1 MDDQKSEQI
10 LRKLSQQLQLA
21 REKNEMSKQEL
32 SKLSGVDRAT
42 IRYIENPD
50 ENPTILTLIK
60 VALALDLDLGSI
72 ISESF
77 EDAVNSDD

>member
-1 MDDQKSEQI
+1 VDDQKSEQI